1 MSQRTRAR
9 TTGDATTRRNKAA
22 PQAEPAQTAA
32 TPQTFPAAQT
42 GDSQREGQA
51 STPPPGHQ
59 IAAAASGAFAPETL
73 ARTLRAV
80 AAELERDPDLARRVA
95 RAVEE
100 PHAQAPVAPAD
111 ASLTASDV
119 SQSANAPADAP
130 EQAVGEATAKGKR
143 AARTFRPRLV
153 TGMSPDLGQGV
164 IDPFAL
170 YAKRGEDGL
179 RVALDEL
186 RLGSLRAIMREYQ
199 IDPSGKIAQQND
211 AEKLRAAILKA
222 ARKRRT

>member
-9 TTGDATTRRNKAA
+9 TTGDATNRRNKSTSQTEPVQAVEAVSTKQADTAAGSLSGGIASTGDDGRAA
-22 PQAEPAQTAA
+22 PAGEQTAA
-32 TPQTFPAAQT
+32 T
-42 GDSQREGQA
+42 E
-51 STPPPGHQ
+51 
-59 IAAAASGAFAPETL
+59 GAFAPETL

-95 RAVEE
+95 RAVVE
-100 PHAQAPVAPAD
+100 PGTQQQLSDAPSVVRMAE
-111 ASLTASDV
+111 V
-119 SQSANAPADAP
+119 VADAP
-130 EQAVGEATAKGKR
+130 EQVMETPARAKR
-143 AARTFRPRLV
+143 AGRTFRPRLV

-170 YAKRGEDGL
+170 YATRGEDGL
-179 RVALDEL
+179 RAALDEL
-186 RLGSLRAIMREYQ
+186 RLGSLRAILREHQ
-199 IDPSGKIAQQND
+199 IDASGKLAQQND